1 MIYHSIKMLWQEK
14 QKSYNLVGTLSLS
27 ILCIVLLLQVFNN
40 QLINPSQPG
49 NFDMVFLYKSLI
61 FLTVC
66 LICISLIVYSCQ
78 YYNKINSKFIGF
90 LRISGYQPI
99 KVVGYQMIQMV
110 IILIISYILA
120 MLISL
125 IFIPLMNIFIYNYM
139 NIDISIFDYSYEAFI
154 EALWFVG
161 AVLLVLLFMQ
171 FEYVNQ
177 SYIPSL
183 IKGDDTVSFKIY
195 KRNIVFEVIY
205 ILLII
210 SGLIFVTIEPLNQGK
225 MIPSLLCA
233 IGIYGVIKRILP
245 PYLKKRS
252 MQKNIDGFKSI
263 FYGQFIL
270 LTKQLNLF
278 IFFYFLIDIL
288 TVITV
293 LANKED
299 PRFLITYQVAYLVC
313 NILLDCALIS
323 RFRLRRVHK
332 ESYYDN
338 LYKLGLTPQEIKH
351 ICLKEVFFLYTFIF
365 MMVIIYLSLV
375 FVPCLLRKEVTLLLV
390 MVLMMEFVFPI
401 VISGMVSLYEER
413 RYIEKW
419 KQS

>member
-14 QKSYNLVGTLSLS
+14 QKSYNLVGTLSLF

-78 YYNKINSKFIGF
+78 YYNKINSKLIGF

-110 IILIISYILA
+110 IILIISCIFA

-139 NIDISIFDYSYEAFI
+139 DIEISIFDYSYNSFL

-161 AVLLVLLFMQ
+161 AVFLVLIFMQ

-183 IKGDDTVSFKIY
+183 IKGDSTVYFKIY
-195 KRNIVFEVIY
+195 KRLILFLKLY
-205 ILLII
+205 I
-210 SGLIFVTIEPLNQGK
+210 SF
-225 MIPSLLCA
+225 
-233 IGIYGVIKRILP
+233 
-245 PYLKKRS
+245 
-252 MQKNIDGFKSI
+252 
-263 FYGQFIL
+263 
-270 LTKQLNLF
+270 
-278 IFFYFLIDIL
+278 
-288 TVITV
+288 
-293 LANKED
+293 
-299 PRFLITYQVAYLVC
+299 
-313 NILLDCALIS
+313 
-323 RFRLRRVHK
+323 
-332 ESYYDN
+332 
-338 LYKLGLTPQEIKH
+338 
-351 ICLKEVFFLYTFIF
+351 
-365 MMVIIYLSLV
+365 
-375 FVPCLLRKEVTLLLV
+375 
-390 MVLMMEFVFPI
+390 
-401 VISGMVSLYEER
+401 
-413 RYIEKW
+413 
-419 KQS
+419 